1 MQKRN
6 QLKEQ
11 LNLLEKV
18 TVSVRSKISFVLF
31 IAVCI
36 IDHSSRWIAGLINP
50 RIPGVLEGSPE
61 YRVIEEGYFR
71 TLFLFDSLKM
81 CIVSVLAYLFIKTTF
96 KNHKYV
102 VWLSFSWMTLNTSD
116 LLDNL
121 IGSQYKMDIFDWFSL
136 TAITFSLLNNVFS
149 EQSNWFSKP
158 FQLIV
163 SKLK

>member
-18 TVSVRSKISFVLF
+18 TVSVRSKISVVLF
-31 IAVCI
+31 IAVCV
-36 IDHSSRWIAGLINP
+36 IDHSSRWVADLINP
-50 RIPGVLEGSPE
+50 RVPGVRLGSPE
-61 YRVIEEGYFR
+61 YRVIEEGYFHI
-71 TLFLFDSLKM
+71 LFLFDSLKM

-96 KNHKYV
+96 KSNRFI

-116 LLDNL
+116 LVDNL
-121 IGSQYKMDIFDWFSL
+121 TGFQNEFTFWDWLSIGAVLYSML
-136 TAITFSLLNNVFS
+136 TNVIISPSNQFS
-149 EQSNWFSKP
+149 EP
-158 FQLIV
+158 FRLIF